1 MDHARTVLFDMD
13 GVLVNGDS
21 FALFMLRAGAVGWRR
36 ATGFVGV
43 LVAAPLALVPRQ
55 RSRAIRLAVRAG
67 LLGMSIEEIR
77 GRAKSFGEALAKEPG
92 RVCQD
97 GVAAAQRH
105 LEAGDRVVVVTASEE
120 TLARAYLDKIGLGEV
135 ELIASQVDDGIHN
148 RGAVKPRQLMARGIC
163 PPWQIA
169 YSDSL
174 TDLPM
179 LRGARR
185 AVMVNTSQRTL
196 VKARKALGDRLVP
209 VMWR

>member
-1 MDHARTVLFDMD
+1 MNHARHVLFDMD
-13 GVLVNGDS
+13 GVLVKGDS
-21 FALFMLRAGAVGWRR
+21 FALFMRRAGAVGWRR

-43 LVAAPLALVPRQ
+43 LAAAPLALFPRQ

-67 LLGMSIEEIR
+67 LLGMSIEEVR
-77 GRAKSFGEALAKEPG
+77 YRAKSFGEALAKEPG
-92 RVCQD
+92 RVRQD

-120 TLARAYLDKIGLGEV
+120 TLARAYLDNIGLGGV
-135 ELIASQVDDGIHN
+135 ELIASQVDDGVHN
-148 RGAVKPRQLMARGIC
+148 RGAAKPRQLVARGIC
-163 PPWQIA
+163 PPWQVA

-185 AVMVNTSQRTL
+185 AVMVNASQRTL
-196 VKARKALGDRLVP
+196 AKARKALGDRLVP